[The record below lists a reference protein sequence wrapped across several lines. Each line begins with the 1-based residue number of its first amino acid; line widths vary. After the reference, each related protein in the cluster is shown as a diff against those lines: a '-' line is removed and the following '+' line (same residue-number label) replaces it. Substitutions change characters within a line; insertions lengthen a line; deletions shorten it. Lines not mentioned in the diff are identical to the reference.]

1 MFSLIYN
8 LWRTIFRKEEFQV
21 VLLGLDNAGKTTF
34 LEQAK
39 IQFTPGYSGVNLS
52 RITSTVGLNIGRLD
66 TAGVR
71 VNFWDLGGQRELQCL
86 WDKYYSESHAVIYI
100 VDSDDPGRLE
110 DSKAAYDKMI
120 TNETLK
126 GVPILL
132 VANKMDSPTA
142 LSLSR
147 IKQIFQSDIA
157 IPTSSSS
164 TNSQDLQN
172 QFASNNS
179 HTLRDWHVV
188 AVSALKGDG
197 ISESI
202 NWIANAVKR
211 NRDLRPA
218 KLPDE

>member
-8 LWRTIFRKEEFQV
+8 IWRILFRKEEFQV

-39 IQFTPGYSGVNLS
+39 TQFTPGYSGVNLT
-52 RITSTVGLNIGRLD
+52 RITSTVGLNIGRLN

-71 VNFWDLGGQRELQCL
+71 VNFWDLGGQNELQCL

-100 VDSDDPGRLE
+100 VDSDDPGRME

-120 TNETLK
+120 INDALK
-126 GVPILL
+126 GVPVLL

-142 LSLSR
+142 LSLAR
-147 IKQIFQSDIA
+147 IKEIFQSEHA
-157 IPTSSSS
+157 IPVSSA
-164 TNSQDLQN
+164 SQSPQQLRRSD
-172 QFASNNS
+172 S
-179 HTLRDWHVV
+179 HALRDWHAT

-197 ISESI
+197 VTESI
-202 NWIANAVKR
+202 NWIVNAVKR
-211 NRDLRPA
+211 NRDLRPP
-218 KLPDE
+218 KLQDE